1 MQFGQLGDFFR
12 PDHISRFWPLGDM
25 ALRLTV
31 HTVPWTKLVW
41 VVLVEFGC
49 DFFGLVLGMIVRFT

>member
-25 ALRLTV
+25 ALRLTE
-31 HTVPWTKLVW
+31 HTGPLHHT
-41 VVLVEFGC
+41 
-49 DFFGLVLGMIVRFT
+49 GLGRSG